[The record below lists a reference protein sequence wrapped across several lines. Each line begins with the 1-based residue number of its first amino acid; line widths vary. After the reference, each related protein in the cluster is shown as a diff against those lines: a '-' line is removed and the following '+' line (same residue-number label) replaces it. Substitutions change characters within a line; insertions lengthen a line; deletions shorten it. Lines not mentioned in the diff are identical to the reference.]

1 MWPSQEGL
9 TLMTL
14 LVPKFQRRGAIGGF
28 SLIEVL
34 VAILV
39 LSIGL
44 LGLAGLQATSLR
56 ANDGAYLRTQA
67 TMLTYDLF
75 DSMRANRSAAL
86 AGDYEIDLG
95 DSAPTG
101 SSRAAQDLNFW
112 LGELATK
119 LPSGDGEVDCSN
131 APNCRVTVE
140 WNDERAGG
148 EATIQFQVESQ
159 P

>member
-1 MWPSQEGL
+1 
-9 TLMTL
+9 MTVR
-14 LVPKFQRRGAIGGF
+14 VPKMRHPGVNSGF

-44 LGLAGLQATSLR
+44 LGLAALQATSLKS
-56 ANDGAYLRTQA
+56 NDGAYLRTQA

-86 AGDYEIDLG
+86 AGDYDIDLT

-101 SSRAAQDLNFW
+101 SSRAQQDLGFW
-112 LGELATK
+112 LGQLATK

-131 APNCRVTVE
+131 APNCRVLVQ
-140 WNDERAGG
+140 WDDERAGG
-148 EATIQFQVESQ
+148 DAVIQFQVESQ

>member
-1 MWPSQEGL
+1 MWRILEGW
-9 TLMTL
+9 TLMTVR
-14 LVPKFQRRGAIGGF
+14 VPKMLRADVNRGF

-34 VAILV
+34 VAVLV

-44 LGLAGLQATSLR
+44 LGLAALQATSLKS
-56 ANDGAYLRTQA
+56 NDGAYLRTQA
-67 TMLTYDLF
+67 TILSYDLF
-75 DSMRANRSAAL
+75 DRMRANRAAAW
-86 AGDYEIDLG
+86 AGDYDIDIG

-101 SSRAAQDLNFW
+101 TSRAQQDVNFW
-112 LGELATK
+112 LGQLATK

-131 APNCRVTVE
+131 APNCRVLVQ

-148 EATIQFQVESQ
+148 DAAIQFQIESQ